1 MTKALPPAN
10 HETVKKL
17 IMSSGQSV
25 KLQTFLTASAASPS
39 LQPKLS
45 DFQAAAGVGLVGKL
59 LDVARF
65 ELNLCVPLSLGHA
78 KYPRPSL
85 QFGIGTEFL

>member
-1 MTKALPPAN
+1 MTP
-10 HETVKKL
+10 
-17 IMSSGQSV
+17 GQSV
-25 KLQTFLTASAASPS
+25 KLQTFLTASVGSPS
-39 LQPKLS
+39 LQPQLTDVK
-45 DFQAAAGVGLVGKL
+45 AAAGVGLVGRL

>member
-1 MTKALPPAN
+1 M
-10 HETVKKL
+10 
-17 IMSSGQSV
+17 
-25 KLQTFLTASAASPS
+25 KLQTFLTASVGSPS
-39 LQPKLS
+39 LQPQLTDVK
-45 DFQAAAGVGLVGKL
+45 AAAGVGLVGRL